1 VVVKSQLVL
10 VVDDEPHLCNVLRRI
25 LNIEGYKV
33 ITALDGKKAL
43 RLIKEKGPDIILLDI
58 GMPGMNGR
66 EVCRR
71 ARELSPTAKIIYFTG
86 RADPVEL
93 AKLRELHGEVDAFVA
108 KPATGKQI
116 LSAISGVL
124 PRKGR

>member
-1 VVVKSQLVL
+1 MKNQLVL
-10 VVDDEPHLCNVLRRI
+10 VVDDELHLCTVLSRI
-25 LNIEGYKV
+25 LKIEGYKV
-33 ITALDGKKAL
+33 ITALNGEKAL
-43 RLIKEKGPDIILLDI
+43 RLVKEKSPDIILLDI

-86 RADPVEL
+86 RADSVEP

-124 PRKGR
+124 KRKGR

>member
-1 VVVKSQLVL
+1 MKRLLVL
-10 VVDDEPHLCNVLRRI
+10 VVDDEPNLCTVLRRV
-25 LNIEGYKV
+25 LKIEGYKV

-43 RLIKEKGPDIILLDI
+43 RLIKEKRPDIILLDI
-58 GMPGMNGR
+58 VMPGMNGR

-86 RADPVEL
+86 RADSVEP

-116 LSAISGVL
+116 LSAISRVL
-124 PRKGR
+124 PRKDR